1 MPKQIQENE
10 ASSLSVEIGGGLG
23 NQLFML
29 YGGLYFGKQLGR
41 KVKFNTLDLRKIASL
56 HPGLSIQD
64 LGLFMAKD
72 SENRLFSWLQK
83 ILMRFKKDMGISLIT
98 KKLLS
103 SVYAVEETGYM
114 DPQNISPRTRFLKGY
129 FQSWKYF
136 ELLEEKPILDE
147 TCIPSPTS
155 WFKEMSQEMVTQNPI
170 AVHVRRGDYTFD
182 KNSSIGLLSIKYY
195 EEAFSALDTSKP
207 IWVFS
212 DSPDLVENEFKY
224 LDFKLTFVKPP
235 EESDPVESLL
245 LMSSASEIVISNS
258 TFSWWAAFLS
268 RTNTRVIAPSK
279 WYKFQSDP
287 VDLIPSNW
295 ARIESS
301 WM

>member
-1 MPKQIQENE
+1 MPKQKQENE
-10 ASSLSVEIGGGLG
+10 GTSLSVEIGGGLG

-29 YGGLYFGKQLGR
+29 YGGLYFSKHLGR
-41 KVKFNTLDLRKIASL
+41 KVKFNTLDLRRISSL
-56 HPGLSIQD
+56 HPGLNIQD
-64 LGLFMAKD
+64 LGLLGAQD
-72 SENRLFSWLQK
+72 SENQLFSWLQK
-83 ILMRFKKDMGISLIT
+83 NLLRLKKIIGTNMTTRI
-98 KKLLS
+98 LLS
-103 SVYAVEETGYM
+103 SVSAVEEIGFIN
-114 DPQNISPRTRFLKGY
+114 PENISARTRFLKGY

-136 ELLEEKPILDE
+136 ELLDEKPILDD
-147 TCIPSPTS
+147 TCIPSPSS
-155 WFKEMSQEMVTQNPI
+155 WFKEMSQEIVTKNPI
-170 AVHVRRGDYTFD
+170 AVHVRRGDYSLD
-182 KNSSIGLLSIKYY
+182 ENQSIGLLSIKYY
-195 EEAFSALDTSKP
+195 KEAFSNLDKSKP

-235 EESDPVESLL
+235 VESDPVESLL
-245 LMSSASEIVISNS
+245 LMSLASDIVISNS

-279 WYKFQSDP
+279 WYKSQSDP
-287 VDLIPSNW
+287 LDLIPSNW